1 MPSRSCRAGRYRR
14 RSAWKE
20 GAPQPESGSRRA
32 SSPTRSPPGTGTA
45 ADSAP
50 PTSRPDGARPD
61 ARGRWEAR
69 EASRPSR
76 AAAPGDPRAWR
87 RCESYE
93 TVPGAP
99 HSSQR
104 HLRAHASVFSLL
116 RTSAPQHGHFA
127 LFIEPSRPKGI
138 AARLSGAHLQLHRLG
153 EHAFC
158 PGDKNGARDLSERE
172 AAARLLSYRPLFILR
187 YGYVIVESL
196 GEPHGFRPRSISRPI
211 KRKTQVDRTT
221 LMEQCY
227 QPRSR
232 PLFTVARPID
242 ARFAIECLLC
252 APFPQ
257 WYTEDNGLGDAAER
271 RIDSHLAK
279 GFAALAL
286 GHKEHT
292 RHKADDAAG
301 AAELDESEPPG
312 VREDVG

>member
-14 RSAWKE
+14 RPAWKE

-76 AAAPGDPRAWR
+76 AAAPGNPRAWR

-158 PGDKNGARDLSERE
+158 PGDKNGGTRFKRTGNG
-172 AAARLLSYRPLFILR
+172 RP
-187 YGYVIVESL
+187 
-196 GEPHGFRPRSISRPI
+196 
-211 KRKTQVDRTT
+211 
-221 LMEQCY
+221 
-227 QPRSR
+227 
-232 PLFTVARPID
+232 
-242 ARFAIECLLC
+242 
-252 APFPQ
+252 PFV
-257 WYTEDNGLGDAAER
+257 L
-271 RIDSHLAK
+271 
-279 GFAALAL
+279 
-286 GHKEHT
+286 
-292 RHKADDAAG
+292 
-301 AAELDESEPPG
+301 
-312 VREDVG
+312 